1 MNDRIIIAI
10 GGGELKSKATLGI
23 DAYIANLVKKRQT
36 LHRPMG
42 LFIGTASHDS
52 MPYFNSFRKT
62 YTSEFDIKADC
73 ALICYNEMNIEKIAD
88 KIKPFYACPDI
99 WLLFTPLK
107 KDCTDFVI
115 EKATELGCRR
125 ILPVITEHTNTINI
139 KIDRYLAQSIEAAEQ
154 CRRTDIPEIAAPQA
168 LDTLLTNWDSQRTLF
183 YMDETLNSPS
193 YYTVLQNNPANKAA
207 VLIGPEGGFSPREL
221 ATLHNASFARGAT
234 LGSRILRA
242 ETAALAALS
251 CWQLISGD
259 WSK

>member
-1 MNDRIIIAI
+1 MAKNFRLYIKESLAPEKIVILDEAQSHYLKNVVKMSSQDTVSCFDGQNGEFSTSILNI
-10 GGGELKSKATLGI
+10 GKKNITL
-23 DAYIANLVKKRQT
+23 
-36 LHRPMG
+36 
-42 LFIGTASHDS
+42 
-52 MPYFNSFRKT
+52 
-62 YTSEFDIKADC
+62 
-73 ALICYNEMNIEKIAD
+73 KIAD

-99 WLLFTPLK
+99 WLLFAPLK

-154 CRRTDIPEIAAPQA
+154 CRRTDIPEIAAPQT
-168 LDTLLTNWDSQRTLF
+168 LDTLLTNWDAQRTLF
-183 YMDETLNSPS
+183 YMDETLKSPS
-193 YYTVLQNNPANKAA
+193 FYTVLQNNQTNKAA
-207 VLIGPEGGFSPREL
+207 VLIGPEGGFSPHEL
-221 ATLHNASFARGAT
+221 AALHNTSFARGAT
-234 LGSRILRA
+234 LGPRILRA